1 MDVLLSLAPPAPQL
15 ESEKLVVTED
25 VTEEGKSD
33 SGAPVRSQSV
43 GSLMDLTTPERRI
56 MNMINDEKFAPKR
69 KLESTVST
77 DRLNSTDKR
86 KEKIIKENTV
96 ADITVH
102 GTIQEDQMNEAA
114 PLVKSLTQ
122 TITKPMEV
130 EPEGAACQELLQEAK
145 RSASQ
150 SKLKRNQSSVGSK
163 TLEGINEIPSQE
175 NLTDKEN
182 KTQVECKE
190 EPVKKEEK
198 PAKKK
203 PVKKKVLGDKNE
215 NDKGD
220 EPVAEKPESTVV
232 S

>member
-77 DRLNSTDKR
+77 DRLNNADKR
-86 KEKIIKENTV
+86 REKIIKENTV

-102 GTIQEDQMNEAA
+102 GTIQEDQMSEAA
-114 PLVKSLTQ
+114 PLIKSLTQ
-122 TITKPMEV
+122 TITKTMEV
-130 EPEGAACQELLQEAK
+130 EPEGAACQELLQEATK
-145 RSASQ
+145 
-150 SKLKRNQSSVGSK
+150 SKLKRNQSSAGSK
-163 TLEGINEIPSQE
+163 ILEGINEIPSQE

-182 KTQVECKE
+182 KTLAETCTE
-190 EPVKKEEK
+190 EAKKAEEK
-198 PAKKK
+198 PTATKKVVK
-203 PVKKKVLGDKNE
+203 KKKVLGDKNE
-215 NDKGD
+215 NDKTG
-220 EPVAEKPESTVV
+220 EKPAETVSV
-232 S
+232 TNWFL